1 MASLADTAPAPDA
14 VPDALIEEV
23 EALRARLVRAE
34 RDQSARLDRVAER
47 HRASAR
53 NLVHYVALRAED
65 LRPLQDALSAVGLSS
80 LGRMEAGVLGH
91 LDAVL
96 TALHALAGHAP
107 RPGDPVPS
115 PAEEA
120 APLTPA
126 AGRDVLEERAEQLL
140 GPVRPE
146 RDTRIMVTLPS
157 EAADDPDLVRR
168 LAAAGMDLAR
178 VNCAHDDEAAW
189 ERMIA
194 HVRADAAEGR
204 PAPRVAMDLA
214 GPKLR
219 TGPLEPGPRV
229 RKVKPGRDVDGR
241 VLVSSRVWL
250 GAADAPEAEDAVVV
264 PLAPGAEDVLGRLAP
279 GEQAMLTDARD
290 SDRVLTVRA
299 ATGAGVLLTCEKT
312 VYWATG
318 TEVDT
323 PHGTLTAG
331 ELPTT
336 ARAMRVHGGE
346 QIVLTRSMEPQPAV
360 TEPPYVIGC
369 SLPQAFR
376 DVSPGDRVLID
387 DGKITGRVDANDGER
402 ITLTVIGAGPSGA
415 KLKAEKGVNFP
426 DTYLDLPALTE
437 EDRSHLPFAAAHADV
452 VNMSF
457 VRSAEDVAQLIDAL
471 EAEDAQDVEISLK
484 IETVEAFE
492 RLPAML
498 LEAMRWDGVGVMIAR
513 GDLAVEA
520 GFERMAELQEEIL
533 WLCEAAHVPA
543 IWATQVLESLAKDGL
558 PSRAEITDAAMAQ
571 RAEAAMLNKG
581 PYIVEAVEALSDILE
596 RMAGHADKKRDMLR
610 RLRSWSL

>member
-1 MASLADTAPAPDA
+1 
-14 VPDALIEEV
+14 
-23 EALRARLVRAE
+23 
-34 RDQSARLDRVAER
+34 
-47 HRASAR
+47 
-53 NLVHYVALRAED
+53 
-65 LRPLQDALSAVGLSS
+65 
-80 LGRMEAGVLGH
+80 
-91 LDAVL
+91 
-96 TALHALAGHAP
+96 
-107 RPGDPVPS
+107 
-115 PAEEA
+115 
-120 APLTPA
+120 
-126 AGRDVLEERAEQLL
+126 
-140 GPVRPE
+140 
-146 RDTRIMVTLPS
+146 
-157 EAADDPDLVRR
+157 
-168 LAAAGMDLAR
+168 
-178 VNCAHDDEAAW
+178 
-189 ERMIA
+189 
-194 HVRADAAEGR
+194 
-204 PAPRVAMDLA
+204 
-214 GPKLR
+214 
-219 TGPLEPGPRV
+219 
-229 RKVKPGRDVDGR
+229 
-241 VLVSSRVWL
+241 
-250 GAADAPEAEDAVVV
+250 
-264 PLAPGAEDVLGRLAP
+264 
-279 GEQAMLTDARD
+279 
-290 SDRVLTVRA
+290 
-299 ATGAGVLLTCEKT
+299 
-312 VYWATG
+312 
-318 TEVDT
+318 
-323 PHGTLTAG
+323 
-331 ELPTT
+331 
-336 ARAMRVHGGE
+336 
-346 QIVLTRSMEPQPAV
+346 MEPQPAV